1 MRPHSLNQFGIFGHF
16 IATDLQKEH
25 SVVNYFY
32 YSKKN
37 TLITYSQEIT
47 QTMAQKSRFTGASRR
62 SSSHSSSH
70 QVPPTQQQTRNYST
84 SSTPQQQARPQQ
96 QTTTPPPPQYQQAP
110 VQSGG
115 SGIMGNI
122 VSTVAGTMIGHAI
135 YDSVS
140 NAFGS
145 KDNAGEQQPQYSPQE
160 MQKCFSQ
167 MQSFS
172 QCLEQNP
179 YSIGSCQYAF
189 DQLNDCKR
197 GLTPMPQQPQTN
209 QNNEW

>member
-1 MRPHSLNQFGIFGHF
+1 MP
-16 IATDLQKEH
+16 
-25 SVVNYFY
+25 
-32 YSKKN
+32 
-37 TLITYSQEIT
+37 
-47 QTMAQKSRFTGASRR
+47 QKSRFTGSSRR
-62 SSSHSSSH
+62 SSSSSHSSSSH
-70 QVPPTQQQTRNYST
+70 QAPPTQQQTRNYST
-84 SSTPQQQARPQQ
+84 STQQPQQARPQQ
-96 QTTTPPPPQYQQAP
+96 QTTPPPQHQQTP

-115 SGIMGNI
+115 PGIMGNI

-145 KDNAGEQQPQYSPQE
+145 KDSNGEQQQYSPQE

-189 DQLNDCKR
+189 DSLNECKR
-197 GLTPMPQQPQTN
+197 GLTPMPQQPQQTN
-209 QNNEW
+209 QNSEW